1 MASVRSPLQVQAPP
15 GFSGLLF
22 GRGTHFA
29 GRFCGLVSGTWDGK
43 TKRNEVDLL
52 HGLMF
57 ASLFCPELAL
67 VREPVGLEG
76 DKGDVVP
83 FQGAGIANSFVPL
96 AREAISP

>member
-1 MASVRSPLQVQAPP
+1 MCWQL
-15 GFSGLLF
+15 
-22 GRGTHFA
+22 A